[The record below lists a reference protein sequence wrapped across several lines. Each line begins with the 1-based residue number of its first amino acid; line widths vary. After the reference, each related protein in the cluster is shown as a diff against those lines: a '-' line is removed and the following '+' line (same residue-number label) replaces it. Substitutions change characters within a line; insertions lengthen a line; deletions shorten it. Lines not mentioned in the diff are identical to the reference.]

1 MAANKGI
8 KSNWKFQGSERKKE
22 ELLIGTTWGILDLE
36 LLEMDPGD
44 MRRDPS
50 WNHIIRRVGFQGGG
64 GDQMG
69 SISR

>member
-36 LLEMDPGD
+36 LLEMDPG
-44 MRRDPS
+44 
-50 WNHIIRRVGFQGGG
+50 I
-64 GDQMG
+64 
-69 SISR
+69 